1 MKMKLRHVVL
11 ALSLALPGA
20 ALAGS
25 CPKIMAQV
33 DAALAENPKLDE
45 EVMKEIK
52 ILREEGEKQHAAGDH
67 KKSVQSFNQA
77 LLLLGK
83 L

>member
-1 MKMKLRHVVL
+1 
-11 ALSLALPGA
+11 
-20 ALAGS
+20 
-25 CPKIMAQV
+25 V

-45 EVMKEIK
+45 ETMKEIK
-52 ILREEGEKQHAAGDH
+52 TLREEGEKQHAEGDH
-67 KKSVQSFNQA
+67 KKSVQSLNQA

>member
-1 MKMKLRHVVL
+1 MKLRHIVL

-20 ALAGS
+20 AIAS
-25 CPKIMAQV
+25 NCPKMMARV

-45 EVMKEIK
+45 EMMKEIK
-52 ILREEGEKQHAAGDH
+52 VLRAEGEKQHAAGDH
-67 KKSVQSFNQA
+67 KKSVQALNQA

>member
-1 MKMKLRHVVL
+1 VKLRHIVL

-20 ALAGS
+20 AIAS
-25 CPKIMAQV
+25 KCPKMMAQV

-45 EVMKEIK
+45 EMMKEIK
-52 ILREEGEKQHAAGDH
+52 VLRAEGEKQHAAGDH
-67 KKSVQSFNQA
+67 KKSVQALNQA